1 MRNAVDIAAW
11 LRELGLERYEQAFRD
26 NAIDA
31 EVLPELTD
39 ADLEKLAV
47 LLGHRKKLLKAIA
60 DLGDGT
66 GIVVRASGK
75 LTLPHPAGATI
86 AAGERRQVTVLFADL
101 CGFSRLSRE
110 RDAEEMHALLNRYFS
125 AVDGVVQSYGGT
137 VDKHIG
143 DAVMAVFGA
152 PVAHGNDPERA
163 VHAALEIHRAVATLE
178 PPLES
183 HIGLASGQ
191 VVASETGSE
200 THQEY
205 TVTGESVNLAARLQ
219 DLAGPGE
226 TLVSDALVTGLAGRL
241 DATPLDE
248 VAVDGW
254 DSPVRVWHLDGIK
267 TEGTGSARHLFV
279 GRRAELAQ
287 FKGVLAACREAG
299 TGQTVYVRGE
309 AGIGKTRLVD
319 EFQALAEAV
328 GFACHTGLVLDFGT
342 GKGQDA
348 IRSVVRSLLGIAPG
362 AVKELRQAAT
372 DQAIAE
378 GLLDEEHRPYVNDL
392 LDLNQPVALRSL
404 YDAMDNA
411 ARNAGKRATVAKLVR
426 RTSATKPLLVRIED
440 VQWADQLVL
449 DYLTALSRTVVDCP
463 AVLVATSRI
472 EGDPL
477 DQAWRWKTAGASLVT
492 VDLGPL
498 CVADAETLAADYGS
512 TSDTFLAACVSRA
525 GGNPLFLDQLLRGA
539 SEALESALPGSVQS
553 VVQARLDALAPADKE
568 ALRAASVMGQ
578 RFTLAALQS
587 VTCDPDYSCARLIQ
601 HGLVRPEGEGYLF
614 AHALVRDAVYG
625 SLLAERR
632 RELHRRTAAWFA
644 EQDPVLH
651 AEHLDKGGDE
661 AAAMAYLTAGRVQA
675 ESYHNARALEL
686 VMRGREI
693 ATERDDRF
701 ALTLYLGELLLSDG
715 RNDESMAVMQE
726 AHELADSNAE
736 RCKALIGLAA
746 GLRLADDLEGAWQCL
761 DEAESMAQGTG
772 FDHDLSR
779 LHHLRGNLCFPLG
792 KVEDCR
798 REHQQALA
806 YARMVGSVD
815 LEAQALGGIGDAE
828 YARGHLVSAQEYC
841 AQCISISR
849 AHGLGAIE
857 AAHAPMMG
865 GGGTLFY
872 CNDLS
877 EALKVNHRGIE
888 MGELTGH
895 HRAILQSSIG
905 AAQIMIDRCQP
916 DQALQYIERVMEIA
930 DRFGL
935 RRFEARAL
943 GLRAKV
949 SLERGNRAEAAVQ
962 ARRAREISQET
973 GPKYCGP
980 AVTAVLIRATG
991 NPDEAAEAIE
1001 QAERLLAEGCVS
1013 HNYFE
1018 YYIEMIE
1025 HALEERHWDDV
1036 ERRCRALE
1044 DYTRSEPLP
1053 RTDYF
1058 VARGRALAALGR
1070 GQRNETTARELQRL
1084 RDEGARIGLAIA
1096 LPAIDKALASF

>member
-1 MRNAVDIAAW
+1 MADDIRQW
-11 LRELGLERYEQAFRD
+11 LEELGLGKYTETFAEHEV
-26 NAIDA
+26 DA
-31 EVLPELTD
+31 EVLPELSD
-39 ADLEKLAV
+39 ADLKD
-47 LLGHRKKLLKAIA
+47 LGIPLGPRKKLLKAIA
-60 DLGDGT
+60 ALGDGT
-66 GIVVRASGK
+66 GIVGSASAE
-75 LTLPHPAGATI
+75 LTSPQPADASTP
-86 AAGERRQVTVLFADL
+86 AGERRQVTVLFADL

-110 RDAEEMHALLNRYFS
+110 RDAEEIHALLNRYFG

-163 VHAALEIHRAVATLE
+163 VRAALDIHRAVATLE

-191 VVASETGSE
+191 VVASGTGST

-226 TLVSDALVTGLAGRL
+226 TLLSDALVTGLAGLL

-254 DSPVRVWHLDGIK
+254 DSPVRAWRLAGIK
-267 TEGTGSARHLFV
+267 AEGAGLERHLFV

-287 FKGVLAACREAG
+287 FKGVLAACQEAG

-319 EFQALAEAV
+319 EFQALAKAAC
-328 GFACHTGLVLDFGT
+328 FTCHTGLVLDFGT

-348 IRSVVRSLLGIAPG
+348 IRAVVRSLLGIAPG
-362 AVKELRQAAT
+362 AVKELRQSVA
-372 DQAIAE
+372 DQAITE
-378 GLLDEEHRPYVNDL
+378 GLLDEEHRPHVNDL

-411 ARNAGKRATVAKLVR
+411 TRNVGKRATVAELVR

-440 VQWADQLVL
+440 LHWANPLVL
-449 DYLTALSRTVVDCP
+449 DHLAALSRTVADCP

-472 EGDPL
+472 EGGPL
-477 DQAWRWKTAGASLVT
+477 DQAWRGKTAGAPLVT
-492 VDLGPL
+492 IDLGPL
-498 CVADAETLAADYGS
+498 RVGDAAALAADYGS
-512 TSDTFLAACVSRA
+512 ASDAFLAECVSRA

-539 SEALESALPGSVQS
+539 GEALEGALPGSVQS

-568 ALRAASVMGQ
+568 ALQAASVMGQ
-578 RFTLAALQS
+578 RFMLGALQS
-587 VTCDPDYSCARLIQ
+587 VTGDPAYDCARLVQ
-601 HGLVRPEGEGYLF
+601 HALVRPEGEGYLF
-614 AHALVRDAVYG
+614 AHALVREAVYG
-625 SLLAERR
+625 SLLTERR
-632 RELHRRTAAWFA
+632 RELHRRAAAWFA

-651 AEHLDKGGDE
+651 AEHLDKADDE

-675 ESYHNARALEL
+675 ESYRNARALEL

-693 ATERDDRF
+693 AIKRDDRF

-715 RNDESMAVMQE
+715 RNDESMAAMQE
-726 AHELADSNAE
+726 AHEFAGSNAE

-746 GLRLADDLEGAWQCL
+746 GLRLADDLKGAWQCL
-761 DEAESMAQGTG
+761 DEAETMAQGPD
-772 FDHDLSR
+772 FDRDLSR

-792 KVEDCR
+792 RVEDCR

-806 YARMVGSVD
+806 YARKVGSVE

-828 YARGHLVSAQEYC
+828 YARGHLVSAQEYIG
-841 AQCISISR
+841 QCVAISK

-857 AAHAPMMG
+857 AAYAPMIG
-865 GGGTLFY
+865 GGGTLYY
-872 CNDLS
+872 CNDLPGAD
-877 EALKVNHRGIE
+877 EVNRRGID
-888 MGELTGH
+888 MGERTGH
-895 HRAILQSSIG
+895 NRAVLQSSIG
-905 AAQIMIDRCQP
+905 AAQTAIDLCQL
-916 DQALQYIERVMEIA
+916 DRALHYIERVMEIS
-930 DRFGL
+930 DRSGL

-949 SLERGNRAEAAVQ
+949 SIEQGRRADAAAH
-962 ARRAREISQET
+962 ARRARDISQET

-980 AVTAVLIRATG
+980 AVAAVLIRATN

-1001 QAERLLAEGCVS
+1001 QAERLLVEGCVG

-1018 YYIEMIE
+1018 YYLEMIE
-1025 HALEERHWDDV
+1025 YALEGKRWDDV
-1036 ERRCRALE
+1036 ERHCRALE

-1058 VARGRALAALGR
+1058 IARGRGLAAFGR
-1070 GQRNETTARELQRL
+1070 GQRDKTTARELQRL
-1084 RDEGARIGLAIA
+1084 RDEGARVGLAIA
-1096 LPAIDKALASF
+1096 LPAIDRALDSF